1 MEKARRYMVTLNGMT
16 IYKMAYSAE
25 DALYVACPSKYGQ
38 LERITQE
45 VPGFSLV
52 EAQKGRF
59 DDGTTFIVVPIRR
72 F

>member
-1 MEKARRYMVTLNGMT
+1 MEKARRYMVTLNGVT
-16 IYKMAYSAE
+16 TNEMACSAE
-25 DALYVACPSKYGQ
+25 EALYKACPSKYGK
-38 LERITQE
+38 LGRIAQE

-52 EAQKGRF
+52 EAKEGRF

>member
-1 MEKARRYMVTLNGMT
+1 MEKARRYRVTLNGVT
-16 IYKMAYSAE
+16 IDNMACSAE
-25 DALYVACPSKYGQ
+25 DALYRACPQKYGK
-38 LERITQE
+38 LGCITQE

-52 EAQKGRF
+52 EAKEGRF